1 MDLLTWPV
9 ETLAQQCDEETRKF
23 SRHQLNDP
31 RYCFELLR
39 RALAE
44 ELNEAFTWVYRI
56 YEKQVLK
63 WVYQHYRFEQTG
75 ENADYFANL
84 ALSQFYFA
92 LRGPKFNRFPNLAKV
107 LTYLKVCVHTAIMQ
121 YLRDQ
126 QPGEA
131 LPLDEAAHV
140 SDRPTLD
147 TQLRSAELW
156 AQICRRLPDETDQQL
171 ARYVFIQGLKPRQIV
186 EYDSARWPEERQISV
201 ALYRIRQVLRRD
213 DQIRQWLSGN
223 ESTEPDAP

>member
-1 MDLLTWPV
+1 MDLLTLPV
-9 ETLAQQCDEETRKF
+9 DALAHRCDEETRKF
-23 SRHQLNDP
+23 SQHQLNDP

-44 ELNEAFTWVYRI
+44 EAHEAFTWVYRI

-63 WVYQHYRFEQTG
+63 WVYQHQGFEQTN

-92 LRGPKFNRFPNLAKV
+92 LRGPKFERFPSLAKV
-107 LTYLKVCVHTAIMQ
+107 LTYLKVCVHSAIVQ

-126 QPGEA
+126 QPAET
-131 LPLDEAAHV
+131 LPLEDADHFP
-140 SDRPTLD
+140 DHRPLEVH
-147 TQLRSAELW
+147 LPPSELW
-156 AQICRRLPDETDQQL
+156 AQICRCLPDGADQQL

-186 EYDSARWPEERQISV
+186 EYDPARWPEERQVSV
-201 ALYRIRQVLRRD
+201 ALYRIRRILRED
-213 DQIRQWLSGN
+213 DQLRQWLSGN
-223 ESTEPDAP
+223 ESIEPKAF

>member
-9 ETLAQQCDEETRKF
+9 ETLAQQCDEETQKF
-23 SRHQLNDP
+23 GRQQLSDP

-39 RALAE
+39 RALAD
-44 ELNEAFTWVYRI
+44 ELDEAFTWVYRI

-63 WVYQHYRFEQTG
+63 WVYQHQGFEQTN
-75 ENADYFANL
+75 EQADYFANL

-92 LRGPKFNRFPNLAKV
+92 LRGPKFGRFPSLAKV
-107 LTYLKVCVHTAIMQ
+107 LTYLKVCVHSAIAQ

-126 QPGEA
+126 HPGET
-131 LPLDEAAHV
+131 LPLEDAAQFPDQH
-140 SDRPTLD
+140 SLD
-147 TQLRSAELW
+147 VQLSPGELW
-156 AQICRRLPDETDQQL
+156 AHICRNLPDETDQQL

-186 EYDSARWPEERQISV
+186 EYDTAHWPEERQVSV

-213 DQIRQWLSGN
+213 AQIRQWLSGA
-223 ESTEPDAP
+223 EPIEPEAA